1 MDELLNPVNDG
12 NDTVTLYD
20 EDGNATEF
28 AIIDGVEYN
37 GNLYL
42 ALVEQDQIDAEE
54 CEFLILKKDKNDPD
68 LLVTIDNEEEFT
80 AVMEVFDEKLD
91 EYDLTDESAEEDAE

>member
-42 ALVEQDQIDAEE
+42 ALVEADQVNEEE
-54 CEFLILKKDKNDPD
+54 CEFLILKKDKDDPD
-68 LLVTIDNEEEFT
+68 LLVTIESEEEFT

-91 EYDLTDESAEEDAE
+91 EYELTDEETEE

>member
-42 ALVEQDQIDAEE
+42 ALVEEDQIDNEE

-68 LLVTIDNEEEFT
+68 LLVTIEDEEEFT
-80 AVMEVFDEKLD
+80 TVMEIFDEKLD
-91 EYDLTDESAEEDAE
+91 EYELTEGEAEDAE